1 MRVKR
6 VHSANENAR
15 RGYPPWSPWVGVA
28 SEEAKD
34 LDRPC
39 DLHPIHLVLLY
50 PFITLILMYSIFFP
64 KTINRLTSFLLN
76 RLSIVDYQLY
86 CTPFCKTGKEKV
98 SGNNKAPQASSRW
111 PHILPLSAPAKRF
124 RFEGHI
130 KTLSH
135 RIMTTYRLLIAIE
148 HVLPKWPLV
157 DFRKKSPSHLTMSV

>member
-1 MRVKR
+1 MDLGSGKRLTWGIVRSGETDGKPSLVYMRVKR
-6 VHSANENAR
+6 VYSANENAR

-50 PFITLILMYSIFFP
+50 PFITLILMCSIFFP

-111 PHILPLSAPAKRF
+111 PHILPLSVPAKRF
-124 RFEGHI
+124 RFERHI
-130 KTLSH
+130 KTS
-135 RIMTTYRLLIAIE
+135 
-148 HVLPKWPLV
+148 
-157 DFRKKSPSHLTMSV
+157 S